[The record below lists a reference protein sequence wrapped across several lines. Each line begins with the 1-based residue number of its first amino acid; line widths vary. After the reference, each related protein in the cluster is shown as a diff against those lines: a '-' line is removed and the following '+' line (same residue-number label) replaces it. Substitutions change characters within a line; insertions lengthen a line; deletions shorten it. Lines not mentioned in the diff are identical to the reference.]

1 MKLDQTNMKRFSM
14 SQPELDTSDT
24 FDIPS
29 PPPVAT
35 NQTEAYFTL
44 LNQSEPSIAINTQTE
59 ANEPRTNCS
68 HPVDVHQEPKRAPIA
83 TIPELQLDDPIS
95 SEMKDTPVC
104 DNSSEIDLRSSA
116 STTHTTTTSAVDDE
130 TVAIVPVSQPGVEL
144 ETSGLKAALVDS
156 ARNGESGNV
165 IFQQSDTKTDTS
177 RTESTGVTVSKY
189 QPPNNKPNTTSVDA
203 QIDATITESRPV
215 PHTDNSALNTSAI
228 DSTNN
233 SLHDNDILRQSDTK
247 TDISFSTGVTMS
259 NHQPDAPNTAGCTS
273 PNDKPSVKNVDS
285 KLDKTITESSPLPPT
300 DNSAPNADSASVPQ
314 EVVIPRTERS
324 LPETANSVTTT
335 SAVSG
340 ERSSR
345 PVDQDKVYGELYDS
359 LFPQNFTSEV
369 ISSLLNPPAQV
380 YSEIRHLDTKSKPV
394 MIKTRNECQTETNVT
409 YSHLSA
415 SPTFDTAARS
425 LDDAVAGYTNMN
437 SADSEGISPG
447 ESSRSTSYQTS
458 AVLGPDGDLDI
469 NHRYPPSSLLSGS
482 KPADNNTIPFS
493 ELTHSPSEVKSGSFR
508 GPVKSVPVN
517 QSSAP
522 PASDYVTPQG
532 TDSQITEPI
541 RRVILV
547 KELVTDEASAD
558 TGSLVPV
565 PDKMSAVEDLENKL
579 EIAVPP
585 ARMEGLDGP
594 LSPTYLSMGSD
605 DGSAME
611 IYYSAEEDN
620 ADSEEEEMYKVDKIE
635 DLRVAD
641 RVKEA
646 TGLPEEF
653 TRQGEVTG
661 MRLSERGEGEMRV
674 VKVQNE
680 GGKMDTEEKKD
691 VNSWTE
697 MQQQLRGQTSSQAQ
711 PRETGLSEFLVGSD
725 AESQVKE
732 EATKVFLRV
741 KEEGQEER
749 KEELLATPVQQVN
762 KLMVCEFA
770 PPSSE
775 PRGQG
780 EGSEGN
786 WTKELETK
794 DHRDGEK
801 PNPSQE
807 IQYLAHKD
815 ISPAHMHTASSDTG
829 EVDMITPKAGG
840 EASTASTIISNNAT
854 TSPGQD
860 SCGGVKVV
868 TGALTCSAELRSDA
882 TGIEHNR
889 APVENQSSEWVDTIT
904 QHADRTWTIQEQ
916 VAVELSAPEKDA
928 RRPDT
933 EAADTLT
940 ERYQHPTEP
949 QLDLYQG

>member
-1 MKLDQTNMKRFSM
+1 M

-35 NQTEAYFTL
+35 NQSEAYFTL
-44 LNQSEPSIAINTQTE
+44 LNQSESSIAMNTQTE
-59 ANEPRTNCS
+59 VNEPRTNSS

-95 SEMKDTPVC
+95 SEMNTPVC
-104 DNSSEIDLRSSA
+104 DNSSKIDLRSSA
-116 STTHTTTTSAVDDE
+116 STTHTTTASTGDDE
-130 TVAIVPVSQPGVEL
+130 TTAIVPVSQPGVEL

-156 ARNGESGNV
+156 ARNGQSDNV

-177 RTESTGVTVSKY
+177 LTESTGVTVSNY
-189 QPPNNKPNTTSVDA
+189 QPCNDKPYTTSVDA
-203 QIDATITESRPV
+203 QIDATITESSPV
-215 PHTDNSALNTSAI
+215 PHTDNSALNASGI

-233 SLHDNDILRQSDTK
+233 SLHDNDILRESYTK

-259 NHQPDAPNTAGCTS
+259 NHQPDAPNTAGCTTQ
-273 PNDKPSVKNVDS
+273 NDKPSVKNVDS
-285 KLDKTITESSPLPPT
+285 KLDKTTTESSALPPT
-300 DNSAPNADSASVPQ
+300 DNSTPNADSASVPQ
-314 EVVIPRTERS
+314 EVMIPCTEKS
-324 LPETANSVTTT
+324 FPQTANSVTTT

-340 ERSSR
+340 EGSSR

-359 LFPQNFTSEV
+359 LFPRNFTSEV

-380 YSEIRHLDTKSKPV
+380 YSEMSRLDTKSKPV
-394 MIKTRNECQTETNVT
+394 MIKTRNEYQTEANMT

-415 SPTFDTAARS
+415 SPAFDSVARS
-425 LDDAVAGYTNMN
+425 IDDAVAGYTNIN
-437 SADSEGISPG
+437 SSDSEGISPG
-447 ESSRSTSYQTS
+447 ESSRSTLYQTS

-469 NHRYPPSSLLSGS
+469 HPRYPPSSLLSGS
-482 KPADNNTIPFS
+482 KPADNNTIPYS
-493 ELTHSPSEVKSGSFR
+493 ELTHSPSEVKSDSFS

-522 PASDYVTPQG
+522 PASDCVTPQG
-532 TDSQITEPI
+532 TDSQITDTI

-565 PDKMSAVEDLENKL
+565 PDKMSAAEDLENKL

-585 ARMEGLDGP
+585 AQMEGLDGP

-611 IYYSAEEDN
+611 IYYSADEDN
-620 ADSEEEEMYKVDKIE
+620 ADSGEEEMYKVDKIE
-635 DLRVAD
+635 DLRLAD
-641 RVKEA
+641 RAKEA
-646 TGLPEEF
+646 IGLPEEF
-653 TRQGEVTG
+653 TQQGEVTG

-674 VKVQNE
+674 VKVQSE

-711 PRETGLSEFLVGSD
+711 VQETGLSEFLVGND
-725 AESQVKE
+725 AKSQVKE

-801 PNPSQE
+801 LNPSME

-829 EVDMITPKAGG
+829 EIDMITPKAGG
-840 EASTASTIISNNAT
+840 EGSKASTIISNNAT

-868 TGALTCSAELRSDA
+868 TGTLTSSAELRSDA

-889 APVENQSSEWVDTIT
+889 VPVENQSSEWVDTIT
-904 QHADRTWTIQEQ
+904 QHTDRTWTIQEQ
-916 VAVELSAPEKDA
+916 VAVELSAPEKNA
-928 RRPDT
+928 HRPDT
-933 EAADTLT
+933 EAADTLS
-940 ERYQHPTEP
+940 ERYQHPAEP
-949 QLDLYQG
+949 QLDLNQG